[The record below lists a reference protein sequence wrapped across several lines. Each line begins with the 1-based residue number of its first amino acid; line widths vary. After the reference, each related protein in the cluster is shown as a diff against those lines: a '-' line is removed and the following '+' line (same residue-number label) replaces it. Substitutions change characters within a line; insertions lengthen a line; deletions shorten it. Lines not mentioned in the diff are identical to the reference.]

1 MAIPVLLQLF
11 FNSSF
16 VALILFYFSSN
27 PFLQEFTKLLILRGR
42 AVPIQPHHDL
52 SSKSNLCYDRLHGAK
67 KSLLIDLESNVS
79 PQGYI
84 NYIYIF
90 YCALGEHPLLGYV
103 LLILWLIV
111 LFYLLADTSANYF
124 CTNLE
129 GLSVLL
135 KLPPTIAGVTLL
147 SFGNGAP
154 DAFSSIVSFMCSGS
168 GVLGLNSV
176 IGGAFF
182 VSCVVVGI
190 ISICVGNSCSTTIN
204 WSCFIRDLVFFL
216 FVLLVLLVILVVG
229 KINFWVDTAFTSLY
243 LIYVFLVAVEHLFG
257 NNDSSAD
264 TTTDQEA
271 PLLEI
276 RSSSESDATKSN
288 SFSFHNVVQCL
299 ELPLS
304 LPRRL
309 TIPDISEESWSRPRA
324 VAQVTL
330 APVFSAT
337 LLNSKR
343 KNAGSKESLIV
354 YIIGPVTGLVLGVLA
369 FVKTKDRP
377 PSRFQLPW
385 LAGGFLMSVIWT
397 YLIAQEL
404 VSLLVSLGTVLE
416 ISPSILGITV
426 LAWGNSVTDLIAC
439 MAVAVRGRA
448 GGIQMAVTG
457 CYGGPIFDVSVGLG
471 LSFVFSSWSAYPSAV
486 NISRDLALFQTMGFM
501 VGGLLW
507 ALVMLPRRGM
517 RFDRVLGIGLL
528 SIYLCSLSLRIVQYL
543 RSLQQRGTCESCL

>member
-1 MAIPVLLQLF
+1 MAIPLLLQLF

-16 VALILFYFSSN
+16 LALILFYFSSN
-27 PFLQEFTKLLILRGR
+27 PFLQEFLRGW
-42 AVPIQPHHDL
+42 AVPIQPHDL
-52 SSKSNLCYDRLHGAK
+52 SSNLCYDQLHGAK
-67 KSLLIDLESNVS
+67 KSLLIDLEYNGSL
-79 PQGYI
+79 QGYI
-84 NYIYIF
+84 DYIYIF
-90 YCALGEHPLLGYV
+90 YCVLGEHPLLGYA

-111 LFYLLADTSANYF
+111 LCYLLADTSANYF

-154 DAFSSIVSFMCSGS
+154 DAFSSIVSFMSSGS
-168 GVLGLNSV
+168 AVLGLNSV

-190 ISICVGNSCSTTIN
+190 ISICVGNSCSIAIN
-204 WSCFIRDLVFFL
+204 KSCFIRDLVFLL
-216 FVLLVLLVILVVG
+216 FVLLALVAILIVG
-229 KINFWVDTAFTSLY
+229 KINFWGATAFTSLY
-243 LIYVFLVAVEHLFG
+243 LIYVFLVAVEHLFRS
-257 NNDSSAD
+257 NDSSA
-264 TTTDQEA
+264 TTDQET

-276 RSSSESDATKSN
+276 RSNSESDATKSN
-288 SFSFHNVVQCL
+288 SFYFHNVVQCL

-309 TIPDISEESWSRPRA
+309 TIPDISEKSWSKPSA
-324 VAQVTL
+324 VAQVRL
-330 APVFSAT
+330 APFFSAI

-343 KNAGSKESLIV
+343 KDAGSKESLIV
-354 YIIGPVTGLVLGVLA
+354 YIIGAVTGLVLGILA

-377 PSRFQLPW
+377 LSRFQLPW

-404 VSLLVSLGTVLE
+404 VSLLVSLGAVLG
-416 ISPSILGITV
+416 ISPSILGFTV
-426 LAWGNSVTDLIAC
+426 LAWGNSVSDLITC
-439 MAVAVRGRA
+439 MAVALRGSAR
-448 GGIQMAVTG
+448 GFQVAVTG
-457 CYGGPIFDVSVGLG
+457 CYAGSIFNVSVGLG

-486 NISRDLALFQTMGFM
+486 NISRDLTLLQTMGFM

-507 ALVMLPRRGM
+507 ALVLLPRRGM
-517 RFDRVLGIGLL
+517 RFDRLLGIGLL

-543 RSLQQRGTCESCL
+543 GSLPL